1 MKIQKLVALRRVRRA
16 LRTRSGLASG
26 RYRLTL
32 FVSCKHIYAQ
42 LIDDVN
48 ATTLVFA
55 NSCEKVFSDS
65 GIGSNVRVAASVGRL
80 IGERAVGYGVQ
91 KVAFDRGS
99 RRYHGVVSAFADS
112 ARAAGLEF

>member
-55 NSCEKVFSDS
+55 NSCEKGFSDS
-65 GIGSNVRVAASVGRL
+65 GIGSNVRGAASVGRL
-80 IGERAVGYGVQ
+80 IGERAVGFGVQ